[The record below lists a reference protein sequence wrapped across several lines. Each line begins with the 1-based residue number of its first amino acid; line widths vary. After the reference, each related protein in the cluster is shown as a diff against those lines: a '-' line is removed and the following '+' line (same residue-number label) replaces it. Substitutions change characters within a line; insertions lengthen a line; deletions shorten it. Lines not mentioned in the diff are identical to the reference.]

1 MRSRHFAPTGNA
13 LGFDDAFRL
22 LHVSSGRVLAIEPDG
37 AAGGGGGGGS
47 RRGGGRIS
55 RSSLRMSGAPPSVA
69 GLDPEVPA
77 TKPVSLTTSYDP
89 APRQVEWRGGTVAA
103 TAAPPG
109 ERRPR
114 RPRRAP
120 RPPSFVHTRR
130 ARSSWWSLST
140 RCATWGDSSSST
152 VTSSSGTGPPAATS
166 TSSRSVRPTPSGTL
180 ALAPSCTP
188 ALASSDAIDPPPPPC
203 QEAPER
209 GSQERRRPSGKT
221 SFSKDPAPRMIPEEE
236 EAEEEGNPTEL
247 TRGPSVEDTG
257 APPLLGAGSSPRL
270 GDSSGSLLGADD
282 GSPSK
287 LLSRRSSENM
297 LSPRGGRADSVGG
310 DDPTLREI
318 VGSRVKFDEDVFG
331 LQLVQAATPRRT
343 APPDAPRPR
352 ARSNRRS
359 RPLLRVRPRLSCPLL
374 LAAPRLTPYLTAPR
388 PLDRRTP
395 SAISSTPRAARR
407 LCASW
412 SRSSTRRRAAAASL
426 GSTTVRRAACSRS

>member
-188 ALASSDAIDPPPPPC
+188 ALASSDAIDPPPSPLSGGARAGVAGA
-203 QEAPER
+203 EAPER
-209 GSQERRRPSGKT
+209 QDLLLQGPGAAHDPGGGGGGGGGQPHRADPRSVGRGHRRPTAAGRRVVAPPRRLVGLAPRRRRRLSQQAALAALEREHAV
-221 SFSKDPAPRMIPEEE
+221 APRRP
-236 EAEEEGNPTEL
+236 
-247 TRGPSVEDTG
+247 R
-257 APPLLGAGSSPRL
+257 RL
-270 GDSSGSLLGADD
+270 GG
-282 GSPSK
+282 
-287 LLSRRSSENM
+287 RR
-297 LSPRGGRADSVGG
+297 
-310 DDPTLREI
+310 
-318 VGSRVKFDEDVFG
+318 
-331 LQLVQAATPRRT
+331 
-343 APPDAPRPR
+343 
-352 ARSNRRS
+352 
-359 RPLLRVRPRLSCPLL
+359 
-374 LAAPRLTPYLTAPR
+374 
-388 PLDRRTP
+388 
-395 SAISSTPRAARR
+395 
-407 LCASW
+407 
-412 SRSSTRRRAAAASL
+412 
-426 GSTTVRRAACSRS
+426 